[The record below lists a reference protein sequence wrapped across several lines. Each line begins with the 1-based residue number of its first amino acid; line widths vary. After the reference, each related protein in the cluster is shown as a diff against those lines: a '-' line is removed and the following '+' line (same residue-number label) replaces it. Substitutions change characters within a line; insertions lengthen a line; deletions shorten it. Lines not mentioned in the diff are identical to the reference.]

1 MHAYAR
7 LQNFRRAV
15 EEGKEVLDRRAGRE
29 PATQHAAWDALDESD
44 ERNQVP
50 IPATSC
56 AARRCR
62 TLSFRAFWPG
72 EALSCR

>member
-29 PATQHAAWDALDESD
+29 PATQHAAWDALDDSD
-44 ERNQVP
+44 ERNQVL
-50 IPATSC
+50 IPCTQLCS
-56 AARRCR
+56 REVQD
-62 TLSFRAFWPG
+62 AFVQSILAWRG
-72 EALSCR
+72 TVS